1 MPEMKPVLLCL
12 ALIAMPAVATSEPTL
27 VTPDNF
33 VRAES
38 DLYFGNTVANGGFGR
53 FDHTREPAPIDK
65 QSVIRLNRDTI
76 YSAAV
81 FDLEAGPVTITKPDA
96 GARYMSMQV
105 IDQDHYTYDVV
116 HLAGP
121 FTLTREAVG
130 TRYVIIG
137 TRTLVDPND
146 AEDMAAA
153 HALQDA
159 IRVEQADAGTFEVPQ
174 WDEISQNKVRAAL
187 LDLASTLP
195 DTRAMYGSRAE
206 TEPVRFLIGA
216 AQGWGGLA
224 ATEALYL
231 NVVPERNDGETA
243 HVLRVDPDAVPVD
256 GFWSVSLYN
265 GEGYYV
271 ENDYHAYSLNN
282 ITAKRSEDGTVL
294 IRFGGCDGVI
304 PNCLPTPPGWNYM
317 VRLYRPSEAIL
328 NGSWTFPEAK
338 PLE

>member
-1 MPEMKPVLLCL
+1 MMKRILLCTI
-12 ALIAMPAVATSEPTL
+12 LIYAPTVASSEPIA
-27 VTPDNF
+27 VNPDNF

-65 QSVIRLNRDTI
+65 QTVIRLNRDTI

-81 FDLEAGPVTITKPDA
+81 FDLDAGPVTITKPDS
-96 GARYMSMQV
+96 GERYMSMQV
-105 IDQDHYTYDVV
+105 IDQDHYTFDVV
-116 HLAGP
+116 HEPGP

-146 AEDMAAA
+146 PEDMAAA

-159 IRVEQADAGTFEVPQ
+159 IKVEQDDVGTFDAPE
-174 WDEISQNKVRAAL
+174 WDKASQDKVRAAL
-187 LDLASTLP
+187 LELASMMP
-195 DTRAMYGSRAE
+195 DTRAMYGSRDE

-231 NVVPERNDGETA
+231 NVVPERNDGETV
-243 HVLRVDPDAVPVD
+243 HLLRVDPEAVPVG

-265 GEGYYV
+265 AEGYYV
-271 ENDYHAYSLNN
+271 ENEYDAYTLNN
-282 ITAKRSEDGTVL
+282 ITAERSPDGLVV
-294 IRFGGCDGVI
+294 IQFGGCDGVI
-304 PNCLPTPPGWNYM
+304 ANCLPTPPGWNYM

-328 NGSWTFPEAK
+328 NGSWTFPVAE
-338 PLE
+338 PVE

>member
-1 MPEMKPVLLCL
+1 MKYVLLFPVLISVPAL
-12 ALIAMPAVATSEPTL
+12 AAADPIPVN
-27 VTPDNF
+27 PDNF

-65 QSVIRLNRDTI
+65 QTVIRLNRDTI

-81 FDLEAGPVTITKPDA
+81 FDLDAGPVTITKPDS
-96 GARYMSMQV
+96 GDRYMSMQV
-105 IDQDHYTYDVV
+105 INQDHYTHDVI
-116 HLAGP
+116 HEPGP
-121 FTLTREAVG
+121 FTLTRGDVG

-146 AEDMAAA
+146 PDDMTAA

-159 IRVEQADAGTFEVPQ
+159 ITVEQEDIGVFEVPE
-174 WDEISQNKVRAAL
+174 WDKPSQDKVRAAL
-187 LDLASTLP
+187 LELASTMP
-195 DTRAMYGSRAE
+195 DTRAMYGSREE

-231 NVVPERNDGETA
+231 NVVPARNDGETV

-265 GEGYYV
+265 AEGYYV
-271 ENDYHAYSLNN
+271 ENEYDAYTLNN
-282 ITAKRSEDGTVL
+282 ITAERSGDGMVA
-294 IRFGGCDGVI
+294 IQFGGCDGIVS
-304 PNCLPTPPGWNYM
+304 NCLPTPPGWNYM
-317 VRLYRPSEAIL
+317 VRLYRPSDAIL
-328 NGSWTFPEAK
+328 NGSWTFPKAE
-338 PLE
+338 PVE